1 MPEFWVA
8 GRNQWEDTM
17 AEKYVL
23 REHAPDLRRYVPG
36 SLRVAEAAA
45 LGAEAAIALDA
56 GETGLAGT
64 PGYSAPELVAGGL
77 PTTSADVYALGVLL
91 AELVTGTRPG
101 PDDEAAGVPYPLRFI
116 VTACLAADPRDRPS
130 ARVVAAHLR
139 RIGDERPPAIRTEPA
154 RAGALRHRRTAIA
167 LSGTVALAVAVSVGL
182 SVTSGSAE
190 QTPAA
195 APTVAAPAPTG
206 SASAAAAPTASAAPL
221 ETVVVANPV
230 AEVRVTFAARLD
242 IGTLFVA
249 VRDGRAIA
257 YLCDGDDLEV
267 WFQGPALAGELALSS
282 KAGATLTGSFRAGAA
297 TGSVTFGGR
306 TAAFRLPS
314 VKKPS
319 GLYRAAGLVR
329 NALVKGGWIVL
340 PDGTQTGVLTVGGEP
355 QPAPPLDTAARTAGE
370 GITAT
375 AVDAET
381 GEGF

>member
-17 AEKYVL
+17 AERYVL

-36 SLRVAEAAA
+36 SLRAAEAAA
-45 LGAEAAIALDA
+45 IGAEAAIALDA

-101 PDDEAAGVPYPLRFI
+101 PGDEAAGVPYPLRFI
-116 VTACLAADPRDRPS
+116 VAACLAADPRDRPS

-139 RIGDERPPAIRTEPA
+139 RIGDEQPPAIRTGPG

-167 LSGTVALAVAVSVGL
+167 LGGTVALGVAVYLGSI
-182 SVTSGSAE
+182 VTNGSAG

-195 APTVAAPAPTG
+195 APTVTAPAPT
-206 SASAAAAPTASAAPL
+206 APASAAPL
-221 ETVVVANPV
+221 ETVVVADPV
-230 AEVRVTFAARLD
+230 AEVRLTFAARLD

-257 YLCDGDDLEV
+257 YLCDGDDVEV
-267 WFQGPALAGELALSS
+267 WFQGPAVAGKLALSS
-282 KAGATLTGSFRAGAA
+282 RTGATLTGSFRAGAA
-297 TGSVTFGGR
+297 TGSITSGGR

-314 VKKPS
+314 VQKPS
-319 GLYRAAGLVR
+319 GLYRAAGRVR
-329 NALVKGGWIVL
+329 NAGVKGGWIIL

-355 QPAPPLDTAARTAGE
+355 QPAPALDPTARTAGE

-375 AVDAET
+375 AVDAQT